1 MPWWIWEGFL
11 CLYLSLWFH
20 EDRFGI
26 KEDIV
31 SGDSDLVLEALGTE
45 DLRMIEVP
53 GQAEI
58 LS

>member
-1 MPWWIWEGFL
+1 MVDLGRL
-11 CLYLSLWFH
+11 SVSLSLWFH

-26 KEDIV
+26 KENIV

-45 DLRMIEVP
+45 DLRMSEVP